1 MLQSSMTGEMAAA
14 VDPRWENE
22 KLLMKAV
29 MEKLNISEEDMNQ
42 PGFIKEKLR
51 EINIDILLS

>member
-1 MLQSSMTGEMAAA
+1 MTGEMAAV